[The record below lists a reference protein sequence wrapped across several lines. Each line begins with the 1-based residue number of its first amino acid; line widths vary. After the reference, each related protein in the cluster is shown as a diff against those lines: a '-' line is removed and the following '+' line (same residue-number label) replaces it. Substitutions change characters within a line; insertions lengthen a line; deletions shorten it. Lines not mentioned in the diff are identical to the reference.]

1 MDGRIRGKVVA
12 DEGSDAVLRISE
24 VGEVTG
30 DINAP
35 HVIINGTVNGD
46 VYAPA
51 HLELAEKASIN
62 GSVYYC
68 LIEMAMGA
76 SVNGNLV
83 HQREPVGLLSQDS
96 KAAGSGMERIYVTG
110 DYAEN
115 VMTGA
120 LEEHMDSSAIFKGTR
135 EEILEDIIGRLD
147 AGDWILVKGSRGMAM
162 EKVVE
167 GLLRWAGNEN

>member
-1 MDGRIRGKVVA
+1 MLGKKKQKPRRPTGHFDTLISSRTNVEGDVHFSGGLHVDGRIRGKVVA
-12 DEGSDAVLRISE
+12 DEGTDAVLRISE

-46 VYAPA
+46 VYASA

-62 GSVYYC
+62 GSVYYN

-83 HQREPVGLLSQDS
+83 HQREPVGLLSQDA
-96 KAAGSGMERIYVTG
+96 K
-110 DYAEN
+110 
-115 VMTGA
+115 
-120 LEEHMDSSAIFKGTR
+120 SSASAPRQDSADDQAPKSEVSADGGKS
-135 EEILEDIIGRLD
+135 E
-147 AGDWILVKGSRGMAM
+147 
-162 EKVVE
+162 
-167 GLLRWAGNEN
+167 

>member
-1 MDGRIRGKVVA
+1 MHFSGGLHVDGRIRGKVVA
-12 DEGSDAVLRISE
+12 DEGTDAVLRVSE

-46 VYAPA
+46 VYASA

-62 GSVYYC
+62 GSVYYN

-83 HQREPVGLLSQDS
+83 HQREPVGLLSQDA
-96 KAAGSGMERIYVTG
+96 KAAGSVQKQ
-110 DYAEN
+110 A
-115 VMTGA
+115 
-120 LEEHMDSSAIFKGTR
+120 S
-135 EEILEDIIGRLD
+135 
-147 AGDWILVKGSRGMAM
+147 AGDQTPESEVSEDGGKS
-162 EKVVE
+162 E
-167 GLLRWAGNEN
+167 

>member
-1 MDGRIRGKVVA
+1 MLGKKKQKPRRPTGHFDTLISSRTTVEGDVHFSGGLHVDGRIRGKVVA
-12 DEGSDAVLRISE
+12 DEGTDAVLRISE

-46 VYAPA
+46 VYASA

-62 GSVYYC
+62 GSVYYN

-83 HQREPVGLLSQDS
+83 HQREPVGLISQDS
-96 KAAGSGMERIYVTG
+96 KAAVSGEKQ
-110 DYAEN
+110 A
-115 VMTGA
+115 
-120 LEEHMDSSAIFKGTR
+120 S
-135 EEILEDIIGRLD
+135 
-147 AGDWILVKGSRGMAM
+147 AGDS
-162 EKVVE
+162 
-167 GLLRWAGNEN
+167 AGEPSGADDGGKSE

>member
-1 MDGRIRGKVVA
+1 M
-12 DEGSDAVLRISE
+12 
-24 VGEVTG
+24 TG

-46 VYAPA
+46 VYASA

-62 GSVYYC
+62 GSVYYN

-96 KAAGSGMERIYVTG
+96 KSAVASQKQASDGESGPESDTSDDG
-110 DYAEN
+110 GKSE
-115 VMTGA
+115 
-120 LEEHMDSSAIFKGTR
+120 
-135 EEILEDIIGRLD
+135 
-147 AGDWILVKGSRGMAM
+147 
-162 EKVVE
+162 
-167 GLLRWAGNEN
+167 